1 MAPISVFSRS
11 FHDAPNSTTNGVH
24 RITHTLDQTPFRH
37 LSVWAYFALGIIL
50 LIATVVLGYFV
61 FTCYRSAAVDVGST
75 VEAPAQGDIYTE
87 GRTSPRT
94 GGRRKEMIQAK
105 RRGIVAF
112 SDKAKVFGRQSQ
124 DRIKTKEQHQG
135 SAEQKK
141 KQFKSPGLHVTN
153 AVDFSIRS
161 YSSDGD
167 SSCAIDSRSLPTP
180 PRAYFH
186 DSHRESPVKRS
197 VNFSADSPRNLGTAA
212 PATPKTPCRPSKPS
226 KISTPLTTPL
236 TPKTSKARTPA
247 FQRATPTEIKYD
259 SHNIRFVLPREKSME
274 NLENARLWRD
284 PKLSPVGGNIIY
296 PFPTIAPQQHMSP
309 LVGLSQQSSLGK
321 KGACGDA
328 SLGHGKTE
336 KAKGRK

>member
-1 MAPISVFSRS
+1 MAPISVISRS
-11 FHDAPNSTTNGVH
+11 FHDAPNSTTNGVR
-24 RITHTLDQTPFRH
+24 RITHTLNQTPFRH

-112 SDKAKVFGRQSQ
+112 SDKAKGFGRQSQ

-167 SSCAIDSRSLPTP
+167 SSYAIDSRSLPTP

-186 DSHRESPVKRS
+186 DSHRESPVKRA
-197 VNFSADSPRNLGTAA
+197 VNFSADSPRSLGTAA

-226 KISTPLTTPL
+226 NLPTPLTTPP
-236 TPKTSKARTPA
+236 TPKTRTPA
-247 FQRATPTEIKYD
+247 LQRATPTEIKYD

-284 PKLSPVGGNIIY
+284 PKLSPVGGSIIY

-309 LVGLSQQSSLGK
+309 LVGLSRQSSLGK

-328 SLGHGKTE
+328 SLGHGRTE